1 MVTIIYFES
10 LNSRHHID
18 YFGIAA
24 VAHCLLFGQ
33 YIEIK
38 KVQGRWMPKNNIKRW
53 WKGDWKVFF
62 EEFLN
67 IDGVDRDC
75 MPSLMGW
82 RQKLLDTFE
91 SENMSPDL
99 TRVRELLI
107 RKSTSSRR
115 RTF

>member
-10 LNSRHHID
+10 INSRHHID

-38 KVQGRWMPKNNIKRW
+38 KVQGKWMPKNNIKRW
-53 WKGDWKVFF
+53 WKGDWKDFF

-91 SENMSPDL
+91 SENMSPEL
-99 TRVRELLI
+99 TRIWV
-107 RKSTSSRR
+107 
-115 RTF
+115 

>member
-1 MVTIIYFES
+1 M
-10 LNSRHHID
+10 
-18 YFGIAA
+18 
-24 VAHCLLFGQ
+24 AHCLLFGQ

-38 KVQGRWMPKNNIKRW
+38 KVQGKWLPRTNIKRW
-53 WKGDWKVFF
+53 WKGDWKGFF

-67 IDGVDRDC
+67 IDAVHRDC

-99 TRVRELLI
+99 NRVRELLI
-107 RKSTSSRR
+107 RKTTSNRR
-115 RTF
+115 RTL